1 VGGEAGSVC
10 GRLAQKSSP
19 VLDDV
24 FSPLKLNTKH
34 ADILEKKKQNQ
45 QIIKDTKDGHLL
57 L

>member
-45 QIIKDTKDGHLL
+45 QIIKDTKDSHLL